1 MTRYQACRKLGL
13 DPIASAFTTFIH
25 WLFDA
30 PQGYIAILHIV
41 IEYDVDADPSED
53 MELERYE

>member
-13 DPIASAFTTFIH
+13 DPFASAFTTFVH

-30 PQGYIAILHIV
+30 PQGYIAILHTV
-41 IEYDVDADPSED
+41 IEYDVSANPNEG
-53 MELERYE
+53 MKLEKYE